1 MKSSKKEE
9 KKERKE
15 KRKEKKPIKVSMSV
29 QFRINAI
36 GQNLSAGEF
45 DMRGSVNENTEPYDN
60 REEGFKVTS
69 LVTDIVL
76 EVCWA
81 PPDSL

>member
-1 MKSSKKEE
+1 
-9 KKERKE
+9 
-15 KRKEKKPIKVSMSV
+15 MSV

>member
-1 MKSSKKEE
+1 
-9 KKERKE
+9 
-15 KRKEKKPIKVSMSV
+15 MSV

-81 PPDSL
+81 PPDSPDLRHFSGTVTSSGCGS

>member
-1 MKSSKKEE
+1 
-9 KKERKE
+9 
-15 KRKEKKPIKVSMSV
+15 MSV

-36 GQNLSAGEF
+36 GQNLSADEF
-45 DMRGSVNENTEPYDN
+45 EMRGSVNENTEPYDN

-76 EVCWA
+76 EVC
-81 PPDSL
+81 

>member
-1 MKSSKKEE
+1 MKKSLKKEK
-9 KKERKE
+9 KKERK
-15 KRKEKKPIKVSMSV
+15 KKLTNKVSMSV

-69 LVTDIVL
+69 LVTNIVL